1 MDHSVRV
8 YSPKSV
14 FTDVVCLE
22 TLSANRRREYSVFGF
37 R

>member
-1 MDHSVRV
+1 MDDGVRF
-8 YSPKSV
+8 YSPNAV

-22 TLSANRRREYSVFGF
+22 TLSANRRREYSVLGL